1 MKRHIFTFIVIALVA
16 ASGGSARAATIV
28 VTNNADSGAGSFRQ
42 GILTA
47 NASAGV
53 PDVIQ
58 FNIPAPGPLLIPPL
72 TPLPNI
78 TDPLVIDGYTQSGA
92 SSNSLAVGDN
102 AVLQIVIPGQLVID
116 TSNTTVRGLSIR
128 QIQVGTVPAP
138 KGGNVIEG
146 CFIGLDASG
155 TNSLGSPGFGV
166 FVQTPNNR
174 IGGAIPGARNLISSN
189 ATTGIEIFETFATN
203 NIVQG
208 NYIGTDRTGTK
219 SFGNTD
225 RALVVNMNASANTIG
240 GTAAGAG
247 NLISGNLD
255 RGITLDGD
263 NNRVQGNFIGTDA
276 TGLLPLGNAR
286 TGVEVSGAGN
296 IVGGTNSGA
305 LNVIAFNGVNGNGA
319 TTNGVDVK
327 AGATAYSIS
336 ANSIYDNFGL
346 GIDVNADMLIT
357 AGYPVLTVASNTPPT
372 TLIRGTHTP
381 STTFRLEVFLNPA
394 CDPSGYGEGRTLL
407 TVTNIATDAGGN
419 FALNWPATITPGMF
433 LTATANG
440 ATEFSQ
446 CRMIVAAGRTN
457 SWTNSVGGKW
467 EVGPNWSLNV
477 PPYSGHAFVM
487 ITNAASKTVTNDAT
501 TASGFPSTLT
511 ITNLLIRAPTGAT
524 NTLLVSHG
532 GTNTPL
538 RVLKSLTLGSGGAL
552 AINNA
557 ALRVEGSFGDT
568 LGIDG
573 NATLA
578 GGLISV
584 PNNGCQVL
592 VGNNGPGALTVSNG
606 LMLSDYTIVG
616 ANAGADGT
624 WRIAGGTNIVNTTF
638 DIADNLTAT
647 GAVVMTGGQLAV
659 PLAYIGLFGNGRV
672 TVSNG
677 TFQCAGQGLIA
688 SQPGAQGNFT
698 AAGGTS
704 TFGSMLIGEN
714 PGATG
719 AVLVAGSAAVQI
731 NGPLDN
737 RGSVTVA
744 GGSLTVLGQFDSEV
758 AGNSVTVTGGQFAAT
773 NDNSFITQVTVSNGT
788 FLGRDFFLGN
798 QKIGVFGIAGGTV
811 ALPGLFNNG
820 FIVGGNGGTGTV
832 WQAGGQL
839 LLTNTDLNVGGLFS
853 PATGRM
859 TISNGLANA
868 LNLFVGG
875 QGGGTGTV
883 TMVGGT
889 VIASNLEVNAS
900 STFTFSRGTVHS
912 RTAYVANNV
921 PFIVGDGTNAA
932 VYNLLG
938 GTNTFL
944 KGLRVS
950 TNGTLTGS
958 GAVSGGV
965 TNAGVIAPGASAG
978 RLDVFGAL
986 VLSNSSELRFELG
999 GYAQATQYDFVRV
1012 TSNTTLAGT
1021 LSVSLSNNFQSLMTN
1036 GASFTVL
1043 SNATTFA
1050 GAFANVAS
1058 GGTLTTTDG
1067 FARFTVLYAGSSTVR
1082 LTGLTIVDTDND
1094 TMPDWWEVQYG
1105 LNKNSAADATLDLDN
1120 DEASNLHEF
1129 RAGTIPNNPA
1139 SVFRIVALQREA
1151 SSLRVTWN
1159 TVGGKSYRL
1168 QTNATPASGSLTTN
1182 FSDFGSLITV
1192 PGVGESTTNMLDTG
1206 AATNAPAHYYRV
1218 RLGP

>member
-1 MKRHIFTFIVIALVA
+1 MKSHALTALVIIFVTTGA
-16 ASGGSARAATIV
+16 ASTRAATFV
-28 VTNNADSGAGSFRQ
+28 VTNTADSGAGSFRQ
-42 GILTA
+42 AILSA
-47 NASAGV
+47 NASVGV
-53 PDVIQ
+53 PDVVQ
-58 FNIPAPGPLLIPPL
+58 FNIPAPGPLLITPL
-72 TPLPNI
+72 TALPSI
-78 TDPLVIDGYTQSGA
+78 TDPLVVDGYTESGA
-92 SSNSLAVGDN
+92 SSNSLAIGDN

-128 QIQVGTVPAP
+128 QIQVGAAPGP
-138 KGGNVIEG
+138 KGGNIVEG

-155 TNSLGSPGFGV
+155 TNSLGSPGSGV

-174 IGGAIPGARNLISSN
+174 IGGTIPGARNLISSN
-189 ATTGIEIFETFATN
+189 TTTGIELFETFATN
-203 NIVQG
+203 NFVQG

-240 GTAAGAG
+240 GTTAGAG

-263 NNRVQGNFIGTDA
+263 NNRVQGNYIGTDA
-276 TGLLPLGNAR
+276 SGTLPLGNAR
-286 TGVEVSGAGN
+286 SGIEVGGN
-296 IVGGTNSGA
+296 GNTIGGTNSGA
-305 LNVIAFNGVNGNGA
+305 PNVIAFNGVNGNGF

-327 AGATAYSIS
+327 VGATSYAILG
-336 ANSIYDNFGL
+336 NSIYDNYGL
-346 GIDVNADMLIT
+346 GIDVNANFLPT

-381 STTFRLEVFLNPA
+381 STTFRLELFLNTA

-407 TVTNIATDAGGN
+407 TATNITSDGSGN
-419 FALNWPATITPGMF
+419 FALNWPTVITPGLI

-440 ATEFSQ
+440 TTEFSP
-446 CRMIVAAGRTN
+446 CRMVVASGRTN

-477 PPYSGHAFVM
+477 PPYSGQALVM
-487 ITNAASKTVTNDAT
+487 ITNAATKTVTNDST
-501 TASGFPSTLT
+501 TASGFPSTLN
-511 ITNLLIRAPTGAT
+511 ITNLLIRAPAGAT
-524 NTLLVSHG
+524 NTLLVSHS

-538 RVLKSLTLGSGGAL
+538 RILRSLTLGGGGAL
-552 AINNA
+552 AVNNA
-557 ALRVEGSFGDT
+557 AVLVEGPSGT
-568 LGIDG
+568 SLGIDG
-573 NATLA
+573 DLVLN

-584 PNNGCQVL
+584 PNNGVQVL
-592 VGNNGPGALTVSNG
+592 VGASGSGALTVSNG
-606 LMLSDYTIVG
+606 TMLSDYTIVG
-616 ANAGADGT
+616 ANAGANGT
-624 WRIAGGTNIVNTTF
+624 WRIAGGANIVNTTF
-638 DIADNLTAT
+638 DIADSLTAT

-659 PLAYIGLFGNGRV
+659 PLAYIGLFGNARL

-677 TFQCAGQGLIA
+677 TFYCPGQGLIA
-688 SQPGAQGNFT
+688 SQSGAQGNFT

-704 TFGSMLIGEN
+704 TFGSLLIGEN

-719 AVLVAGSAAVQI
+719 AVLVAGSGVVQV

-744 GGSLTVLGQFDSEV
+744 GGSLTVLGQFDSDV
-758 AGNSVTVTGGQFAAT
+758 TGNSVLVTGGQFAVT

-788 FLGRDFFLGN
+788 FLGRDVFLGN
-798 QKIGVFGIAGGTV
+798 QKVGVFGIAGGTV

-853 PATGRM
+853 PATGRFI
-859 TISNGLANA
+859 ISNGLANA
-868 LNLFVGG
+868 LNLYVGG
-875 QGGGTGTV
+875 QGGGTGGVAMT
-883 TMVGGT
+883 GGT
-889 VIASNLEVNAS
+889 IIASNLEVNAA
-900 STFTFSRGTVHS
+900 STFTFNRGTVYS
-912 RTAYVANNV
+912 RTAYVANNTS
-921 PFIVGDGTNAA
+921 FLVGDGTNTAT
-932 VYNLLG
+932 YCLLG

-944 KGLRVS
+944 KGLRIS
-950 TNGTLTGS
+950 TNGMLAGNGTI
-958 GAVSGGV
+958 SGGV

-978 RLDVFGAL
+978 RIDIFGAL

-999 GYAQATQYDFVRV
+999 GHGQATQYDFIRV

-1021 LSVSLSNNFQSLMTN
+1021 LSVSLSNNFQSVMTN

-1043 SNATTFA
+1043 SNASTFT

-1067 FARFTVLYAGSSTVR
+1067 FARFTVLYAGTNTVR
-1082 LTGLTIVDTDND
+1082 LTGLVIVDTDND
-1094 TMPDWWEVQYG
+1094 KMPDWWEVQYG
-1105 LNKNSAADATLDLDN
+1105 LNKNDPGDAVLDLDG
-1120 DEASNLHEF
+1120 DGASNLDEF
-1129 RAGTIPNNPA
+1129 RAGTLPNNPA
-1139 SVFRIVALQREA
+1139 SVFRIVALQRETNN
-1151 SSLRVTWN
+1151 LRVTWT

-1168 QTNATPASGSLTTN
+1168 QTNATPASSLTTN

-1192 PGVGESTTNMLDTG
+1192 PGVGESTTNVLDVG
-1206 AATNAPAHYYRV
+1206 SATNVAAHYYRV